1 MLGGGFTR
9 RRRRRKER
17 GRFWRRV
24 RTLVVLFCCACVLGV
39 AAFTAA
45 FAYTYFRVAKS
56 LPRLSDYK
64 SIQLAQTSTVY
75 DRNGHVVDELYGTQN
90 RYVVPLDRMSP
101 HLRRA
106 VVAIEDH
113 RFYEHGGL
121 DFEAIARAAETDI
134 ATLSIREGGSTITQQ
149 LIKNTYISPKERYVP
164 SFQRKIEEAAL
175 AWQYDKKHSKH
186 EILEEYLN
194 TVYFGENAYG
204 AEAAARTYFDEHA
217 SQLTLPQA
225 ALLAGIINLPT
236 AYDPYIHPKEA
247 LKRRNVVLDKMLQYG
262 YITKQQHDRAVK
274 TPIELRRGTVKP
286 RKDDQ
291 YFLDAV
297 RRELARRFGDKMIY
311 GGGLKIYTTLDQ
323 NLQKAATDAVK
334 ETLNPSAGDPSAA
347 LVSVDPSTGAVRA
360 LVGGS
365 DYSKVKFNLATQ
377 AHRQPGSSFKVF
389 DLATAIHQG
398 ISPKTMYVS
407 KNLDIPMPPGSKQP
421 YYHVENYGG
430 IQRGPITIEKATE
443 QSDNTVF
450 VQLALDVGMK
460 NIVAMAHKMGITS
473 KLDTYPSAAIG
484 GLTYGVTPLEMA
496 SAYSTLA
503 NHGVHMKPYLIQKV
517 TREENGRQVVLYRH
531 KPKSNRALSRDEAA
545 AVTQVLEKVVQ
556 KGTPSY
562 YHNLDAEIG
571 RPSAGK
577 TGTTEN
583 FVDAWYVGYIPQLS
597 TSVWVGYPKRRK
609 PMVNIDG
616 LSVVNGENF
625 PLDIWSRYMQVAVR
639 QFPRVIPFDTPS
651 SSFHLE
657 VKKNGHAY
665 VPPRKPKKHGSTSES
680 KGTTSSTASRTGGG
694 ASPSRSGAAP
704 SPARTPQKTVAAPSQ
719 GGGVPA
725 PSQQQTFP
733 SLQGGSLF
741 GKNGIFGGNLFGH

>member
-9 RRRRRKER
+9 RRRIRRER

-45 FAYTYFRVAKS
+45 FAYAYFRVARS
-56 LPRLSDYK
+56 LPRLSDYR

-75 DRNGHVVDELYGTQN
+75 DEDGHVVDELYGAQN

-121 DFEAIARAAETDI
+121 DFEAIARAAEADI

-164 SFQRKIEEAAL
+164 SFQRKIDEAAL
-175 AWQYDKKHSKH
+175 AWQYDKKHSKR

-236 AYDPYIHPKEA
+236 TYDPYIHPKEA

-262 YITKQQHDRAVK
+262 YITRKQHDRAVK
-274 TPIELRRGTVKP
+274 QPIELRRGTVRP

-297 RRELARRFGDKMIY
+297 RRELTRRFGQKMIY
-311 GGGLKIYTTLDQ
+311 GGGLKIYTTLDPY
-323 NLQKAATDAVK
+323 LQKAATGAVN

-389 DLATAIHQG
+389 DLAAAIHQG

-407 KNLDIPMPPGSKQP
+407 KNLDIPMPRGSKQP

-430 IQRGPITIEKATE
+430 IQRGPITIEKAAE

-460 NIVAMAHKMGITS
+460 NVVAMAHAMGITS

-597 TSVWVGYPKRRK
+597 TSVWVGYPKERK

-625 PLDIWSRYMQVAVR
+625 PLDIWSRYMQLAVQR
-639 QFPRVIPFDTPS
+639 FPQVVPFDTPS
-651 SSFHLE
+651 PSFHLE
-657 VKKNGHAY
+657 IKRNGRAY
-665 VPPRKPKKHGSTSES
+665 VPPPPKPKKKQNTPGGESAPSTTSRVG
-680 KGTTSSTASRTGGG
+680 GTTIAAPGTAGSPSSGSPQTVV
-694 ASPSRSGAAP
+694 ASPQQNVPGAVRRQAPASGRA
-704 SPARTPQKTVAAPSQ
+704 
-719 GGGVPA
+719 
-725 PSQQQTFP
+725 
-733 SLQGGSLF
+733 GSFF
-741 GKNGIFGGNLFGH
+741 GKNGIFGGSLFGR